1 MRKSST
7 DLTEGN
13 IIRQIVLFALPIM
26 LGQIFQNLYNSVDA
40 IVVGNYVGTTALA
53 AVSSSADIAQ
63 LLNGFFT
70 GMATGCGILF
80 ARYFGAKDYGKV
92 HDSIHTALTFAVSL
106 GLCMAVLGI
115 IFTPFLL
122 KVVGCPDDVYDQAAQ
137 YLRIYLAGILFT
149 SLYNVGAGVLRAVGD
164 SRTPFVILVISS
176 CTNIVLDLIFV
187 VWLRMGVMG
196 VAVATIISQFCSVS
210 MVYYRLIHTDDVY
223 KVTLSHLRIDLEL
236 LREVVD
242 LGLPTA
248 IQASLVS
255 TSNLFVQRYINSFGS
270 SAMAGIGAAKKID
283 KFAGL
288 ISQSMGLSITTFVSQ
303 NYGARRFDR
312 AFEGIR
318 KTLILNYI
326 LVACMGSVIFGFAE
340 FFVSIFTKDAAAA
353 GFGVGMIRVMMPLYV
368 FQVLNAIMSGATR
381 GFGRSRNVMLL
392 SILGMVGCRQIFLA
406 ITMSIEHNVKFVY
419 YGYPVGWGFSA
430 LFVYLYYR
438 REIKAKYKPLAE
450 SREA

>member
-13 IIRQIVLFALPIM
+13 IIQQIVLFALPIM

-53 AVSSSADIAQ
+53 AVSSSSDIAQ

-70 GMATGCGILF
+70 GMSTGCGILF
-80 ARYFGAKDYGKV
+80 ARYFGAKDYQKV
-92 HDSIHTALTFAVSL
+92 HDSIHTALTFAISL
-106 GLCMAVLGI
+106 GLAMAVLGI

-122 KVVGCPDDVYDQAAQ
+122 NVVGCPQDVYDQAAE

-164 SRTPFVILVISS
+164 SRTPFYILVISS
-176 CTNIVLDLIFV
+176 CVNIVLDLLFV
-187 VWLRMGVMG
+187 VLFRMGVMG
-196 VAVATIISQFCSVS
+196 VAFATIISQFSSVC
-210 MVYYRLIHTDDVY
+210 MVYFRLLHTDDVY
-223 KVTLSHLRIDLEL
+223 KVTLSHLKIDREL
-236 LREVVD
+236 LKEVID

-248 IQASLVS
+248 IQSSLIS

-270 SAMAGIGAAKKID
+270 AAMAGIGAAKKID

-303 NYGARRFDR
+303 NYGAQRLDR
-312 AFEGIR
+312 AFKGIR
-318 KTLILNYI
+318 QTLILNFI
-326 LVACMGSVIFGFAE
+326 MVACMGTVIFSFAP
-340 FFVSIFTKDAAAA
+340 FFVNIFTKDAAAA
-353 GFGVGMIRVMMPLYV
+353 GFGVGMIRVMMPLYI
-368 FQVLNAIMSGATR
+368 FQALNAIFSGATR

-392 SILGMVGCRQIFLA
+392 SIFGMVVCRQIFLA
-406 ITMSIEHNVKFVY
+406 ITMSIEHNVRFVY
-419 YGYPVGWGFSA
+419 FGYPVGWGFSA
-430 LFVYLYYR
+430 LFVYIYYR
-438 REIKAKYKPLAE
+438 HQIKNKFKNQLE
-450 SREA
+450 H